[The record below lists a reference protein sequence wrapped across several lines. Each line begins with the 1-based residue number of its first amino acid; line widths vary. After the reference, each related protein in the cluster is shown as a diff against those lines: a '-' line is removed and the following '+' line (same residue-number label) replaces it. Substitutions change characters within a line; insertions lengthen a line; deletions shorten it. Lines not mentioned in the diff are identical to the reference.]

1 MSAFFDYWS
10 QSPSFYTVLSPH
22 SLSVESLLS
31 GTWDHN
37 LIAAALDF
45 LCLNVLY
52 SNAITSVRQVEG
64 FLSLFICLGGE
75 RRNWIFKSTSNEAR
89 LCHNFRIRLLLIV
102 QRKHNPYDLGEEEEK
117 EDPNLEIHSNPVLK
131 ERQHKWLYNNVK
143 VFPQITSLI
152 TFMSLKAC
160 FTHDRCYD
168 KDRIN
173 YSSL

>member
-1 MSAFFDYWS
+1 M
-10 QSPSFYTVLSPH
+10 
-22 SLSVESLLS
+22 
-31 GTWDHN
+31 
-37 LIAAALDF
+37 
-45 LCLNVLY
+45 LY
-52 SNAITSVRQVEG
+52 SNAVTSVRQVEG

-75 RRNWIFKSTSNEAR
+75 RRNRIFKSTSNEAW
-89 LCHNFRIRLLLIV
+89 LCNNFRIRLLFII
-102 QRKHNPYDLGEEEEK
+102 QRKHNLYDLEEGEDEKEEEK
-117 EDPNLEIHSNPVLK
+117 KDPNLETHSNSVLK

-143 VFPQITSLI
+143 VFPQIKSLI